1 MEGKP
6 SGLKRKPTEAT
17 PFKGIGVLYA
27 TEKYWRGQ
35 ENGYKNW
42 TEYARQGIAK
52 EKGVDVRDV
61 NLWTEI
67 SPKVDQKV
75 YEVLADT
82 MQTNGE
88 VTIGPGGVPIYKGK
102 ELSTVDDLF
111 QAMKDTGNYSDSD
124 IIALIRSAV
133 SSIRW

>member
-1 MEGKP
+1 MAGTRERVQE
-6 SGLKRKPTEAT
+6 LDRVRT
-17 PFKGIGVLYA
+17 PGV
-27 TEKYWRGQ
+27 
-35 ENGYKNW
+35 
-42 TEYARQGIAK
+42 AK

-61 NLWTEI
+61 NLWSEI
-67 SPKVDQKV
+67 SPQVDQKV

-133 SSIRW
+133 STIRW